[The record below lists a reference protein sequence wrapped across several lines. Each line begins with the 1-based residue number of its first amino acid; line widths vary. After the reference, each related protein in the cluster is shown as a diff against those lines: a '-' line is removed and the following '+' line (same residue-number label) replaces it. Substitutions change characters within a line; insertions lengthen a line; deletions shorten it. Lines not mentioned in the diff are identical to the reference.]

1 MAAITRSFAG
11 RSVRSVRTRRGS
23 VVPSD
28 TPTTIAEAVTL
39 FCQGAATPASRRSY
53 RAALAVLEATCWE
66 LGVSL
71 CSELSPRVVAALPNS
86 LNELA
91 PSTRRHRLSVTRNFL
106 NWAAG
111 AGWTDRSCASVL
123 RPGRSVAPA
132 REAAWTL
139 GEVQRVL
146 AAGKTWRDRALLWVL
161 ASTGA
166 RIGEVV
172 QARVADLS
180 PEALT
185 INGKTGTRGVPLGPE
200 ARRALVWYL
209 RHRPGLDGS
218 APLFQSRQG
227 RLSERR
233 ARDVVYA
240 SCRKAGIRPRGPH
253 SFRHAAAARWL
264 RAGVPLVVVAAA
276 LGHSRPSTTLD
287 HYSTVI
293 AGDLARGLSADP
305 LWAESATHRPGH
317 SKAVGT

>member
-1 MAAITRSFAG
+1 MAAIKRSFT
-11 RSVRSVRTRRGS
+11 RRPVRSLPARRGG
-23 VVPSD
+23 VARSD
-28 TPTTIAEAVTL
+28 KGGSIAEAVAL

-53 RAALAVLEATCWE
+53 RAALAALEAVCPE
-66 LGVSL
+66 EGVRL
-71 CSELSPRVVAALPNS
+71 CSELTPRVVATLPGS
-86 LNELA
+86 LIGLA
-91 PSTRRHRLSVTRNFL
+91 PSTRRHRLGVARNFL
-106 NWAAG
+106 NWAAQ
-111 AGWTDRSCASVL
+111 AGWIDPSCAGVL
-123 RPGRSVAPA
+123 RPGRPVAPA
-132 REAAWTL
+132 RDAAWSL
-139 GEVQRVL
+139 SEVEKVL
-146 AAGKTWRDRALLWVL
+146 TAGQTWRDRALLWVL
-161 ASTGA
+161 AATGA

-240 SCRKAGIRPRGPH
+240 ACRQAGIAPRGPH

-305 LWAESATHRPGH
+305 LGAESATHRPGH
-317 SKAVGT
+317 STAVGT